1 MYNKLLVPLDGS
13 ELAECTLGH
22 VRAIVTGCNIPEV
35 VLLRVVEPL
44 PGQTVAALAE
54 AGGNLLNELEASQKE
69 EASDYI
75 QKMAAMLQKEGINA
89 KPVLVSGYAAE
100 EILNYSKNNKVDLI
114 IMSTHGRS
122 GIKRW
127 IMGSVANRV
136 LGHSSIPVLTI
147 IPAGCRI

>member
-1 MYNKLLVPLDGS
+1 MYNKVLVTLDGS
-13 ELAECTLGH
+13 ELAECTLEH
-22 VRAIVTGCNIPEV
+22 LRQLVAGCNIPEV
-35 VLLRVVEPL
+35 VLLRVIEPL

-100 EILNYSKNNKVDLI
+100 EILNYAKNNKVDLI

-127 IMGSVANRV
+127 IMGSVTNRV
-136 LGHSSIPVLTI
+136 LHHSTIPIMTI
-147 IPAGCRI
+147 IPTGCRV